1 MLSKENLGL
10 IFSTSSACA
19 AQDGG
24 QGKACR
30 HIPDVFEKLAGLAK
44 PVGQVAGAD
53 GCLGQVFRDKILIGV
68 VIVHGAW
75 LSFPDRQ
82 GILVPP
88 LEHDGLESPVNYY

>member
-30 HIPDVFEKLAGLAK
+30 HIPGVFEKLAGLAK

-53 GCLGQVFRDKILIGV
+53 GCLGQVFRDKILLGV

-75 LSFPDRQ
+75 LSFPDRH
-82 GILVPP
+82 GIFVPS
-88 LEHDGLESPVNYY
+88 LEHDGVRKPR

>member
-30 HIPDVFEKLAGLAK
+30 HIPGVFEKLAGLVK
-44 PVGQVAGAD
+44 PLGQVAGAD
-53 GCLGQVFRDKILIGV
+53 GCLGQVFRDKTMMPIIFILIKRLR
-68 VIVHGAW
+68 I
-75 LSFPDRQ
+75 
-82 GILVPP
+82 
-88 LEHDGLESPVNYY
+88 Y

>member
-1 MLSKENLGL
+1 MGL
-10 IFSTSSACA
+10 IFSTSSVCA

-30 HIPDVFEKLAGLAK
+30 HIPGVFEKLAGLAK
-44 PVGQVAGAD
+44 PVGQVARAD
-53 GCLGQVFRDKILIGV
+53 GCFGQVFRDKILLGV

-82 GILVPP
+82 GILVSP
-88 LEHDGLESPVNYY
+88 LEHDGVRKPR